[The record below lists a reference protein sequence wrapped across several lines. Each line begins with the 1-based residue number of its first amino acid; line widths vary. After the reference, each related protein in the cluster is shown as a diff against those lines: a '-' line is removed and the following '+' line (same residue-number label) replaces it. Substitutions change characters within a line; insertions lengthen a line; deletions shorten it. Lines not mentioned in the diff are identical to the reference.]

1 MRETPPASLEHT
13 LSRACVVLSAAKL
26 PATTRRAAEQVI
38 LDWLGCTL
46 LGSEAPPA
54 NVIAATHAAELHSGP
69 ATCFVGPTTCA
80 AGLAALISGTAAHTA
95 ELDDIYSP
103 ALYHPGVCVIPAALA
118 ACQLAGANGDT
129 FVRSVVAGY
138 EISNRIGV
146 AINPVHYD
154 YWHTT
159 GTVGTFGAAIA
170 SSVALRLSV
179 QQVEWALGHAASMAA
194 GLQQAFRS
202 NGMTKPLHAGRAA
215 EGGLLAARLAGSGFT
230 GSDSMLSGPVGFVK
244 AMSHGRDIRPAFA
257 DLLDRWTIERTTFKQ
272 YSACGH
278 IFAAIDAVLDLVA
291 AEKPTIDAL
300 QRIEIATYAKAL
312 DVAGIHHPSSAFE
325 AKFSIPFCVAA
336 AVLGHDLS
344 NPANFERLHNE
355 PQVHT
360 LIDRVEVR
368 ADPEISSAFPGL
380 RGARAALQFADG
392 RQQSHFVATR
402 KGDPDNPLSSR
413 ELESKFRRL
422 VAATGHRGQETA
434 LIEWA
439 RGLPN
444 HASLSPHSLPLVHP
458 RWL

>member
-1 MRETPPASLEHT
+1 MPETVSASLEHT
-13 LSRACVVLSAAKL
+13 LSQACVTLLAAEL
-26 PATTRRAAEQVI
+26 PVTTRHAAELVI

-46 LGSEAPPA
+46 LGAEAPPA
-54 NVIAATHAAELHSGP
+54 NIIAGAHSGELHSGP

-80 AGLAALISGTAAHTA
+80 PGLAALISGTAAHTA

-103 ALYHPGVCVIPAALA
+103 ALYHPGVCAIPAAFA
-118 ACQLAGANGDT
+118 ACQLAGTNGET

-138 EISNRIGV
+138 EISNRIGA

-170 SSVALRLSV
+170 SSVALGLSV

-215 EGGLLAARLAGSGFT
+215 EGGLLAARLAGSGFA

-278 IFAAIDAVLDLVA
+278 IFAAIDAVLDLVVS
-291 AEKPTIDAL
+291 EKPNIDAL
-300 QRIEIATYAKAL
+300 QGIEIATYAKAL
-312 DVAGIHHPSSAFE
+312 DVAGIHHPTSGFE

-344 NPANFERLHNE
+344 DPASFERLYNE
-355 PQVHT
+355 PAIHT
-360 LIDRVEVR
+360 LIDRVVVSAE
-368 ADPEISSAFPGL
+368 PQISNAFPAL
-380 RGARAALQFADG
+380 RGARAALHFTDG
-392 RQQSHFVATR
+392 RQQSHSIPTR
-402 KGDPDNPLSSR
+402 KGDPDNPLSSG
-413 ELESKFRRL
+413 ELEAKFRRL
-422 VAATGHRGQETA
+422 VAVTRHRGRETA
-434 LIEWA
+434 LIKWV
-439 RGLPN
+439 RGLSN
-444 HASLSPHSLPLVHP
+444 HASLCPPLLPLAHP
-458 RWL
+458 R

>member
-1 MRETPPASLEHT
+1 MLETVSASLEHT
-13 LSRACVVLSAAKL
+13 LSHACATLAAAKL
-26 PATTRRAAEQVI
+26 PAPTRRAAEQVI

-54 NVIAATHAAELHSGP
+54 NAIAAAHAGELHSGL

-80 AGLAALISGTAAHTA
+80 PGLAALISGTAAHTA

-103 ALYHPGVCVIPAALA
+103 ALYHPGVCVIPAAFS
-118 ACQLAGANGDT
+118 ACQLAGANGET

-138 EISNRIGV
+138 EISNRIGA

-170 SSVALRLSV
+170 SSVALGLSV

-215 EGGLLAARLAGSGFT
+215 EGGLLAARLAGAGFT

-244 AMSHGRDIRPAFA
+244 AMSHGRDIRPVFG
-257 DLLDRWTIERTTFKQ
+257 DLLERWTIERTTFKQ

-278 IFAAIDAVLDLVA
+278 IFAAIDAVLDLA
-291 AEKPTIDAL
+291 AGEMPAVDAL

-312 DVAGIHHPSSAFE
+312 EVAGIHHPTSGFE

-336 AVLGHDLS
+336 AMLGHDLS
-344 NPANFERLHNE
+344 DPASFERLYNE
-355 PQVHT
+355 PAIHT
-360 LIDRVEVR
+360 LIDRVEVS
-368 ADPEISSAFPGL
+368 ADPQISNAFPGL
-380 RGARAALQFADG
+380 RGARATLQFADG
-392 RQQSHFVATR
+392 RRRSHFVATR
-402 KGDPDNPLSSR
+402 KGDPDNPLSGG
-413 ELESKFRRL
+413 ELEAKFRRL
-422 VAATGHRGQETA
+422 VAATRHRGRETA
-434 LIEWA
+434 LLEWV

-444 HASLSPHSLPLVHP
+444 HPSLSPQSLPLVHS
-458 RWL
+458 R